1 MKRLYLILYLVCLAI
16 PGLAEQISREQALR
30 QAQQFLRQRGLPS
43 SVSLAETQMSRNRAQ
58 GKIQPDYYYVFN
70 AGQNQGYVI
79 VSGDDRTPE
88 ILGYSLSGSFDINH
102 IPDNMAAW
110 LQGYANQIKYIQDH
124 NLQVVKSAATRS
136 GGKVD
141 VTPFLTSHWDQNS
154 PYSDDCAFTLTGVG
168 TIKAVTGCVATAMS
182 QVMYYYKHPAQTLAE
197 IPAYMVTYNGNIPY
211 TFSAVPAGT
220 TFDWGN
226 MLDSYPVNPKAGTE
240 VQRAAVAKLM
250 SVSGKSVKMLY
261 SNSGSSA
268 SNNAVPPALISY
280 FGYDETAVDR
290 QRDYYND
297 KEWDDIIYQEIASK
311 RPVIYGGSTA
321 KNEGHTFI
329 LDGYQGDGYYHVNW
343 GWGQLS
349 TSPDGYFLLSAMVAT
364 VEGPGGFSD
373 AYNYSQSAVVGI
385 AHEGKTVSEIP
396 KAATTLLNI
405 NGGTD
410 PVTISKDT
418 PFIVNYGIVSR
429 MIKTYDFIFNVGL
442 FKDNVFQNTV
452 GAINIKISGLA
463 TNHYNSNMSA
473 TVSLSS
479 LAPGNYQII
488 PVSKEYGTDTWYQ
501 NERSA
506 EFFINVEVTST
517 EIKLSLGKA
526 ETEPSTDPQ
535 PEVSQ
540 ADRDEVAGLY
550 SAQKKAIDEK
560 IAALVSINTSLKD
573 IAQVLSQKRDALQAL
588 NSKVAAIDEKLK
600 SEYLT
605 AEQKQSYLSQLNAL
619 NLQIS
624 AQITN
629 YNAAVEEFNAI
640 QSRCSS
646 LYTTLNTLLSTVNT
660 EAAAVSSIT
669 TKAAL
674 EASKAKVAEI
684 TAQQTECNVS
694 DETAKTTAL
703 ESATAGI
710 TVTEVESGLT
720 TLETS
725 IDAAIAVAKQAE
737 QDDKDKEKLEESKKS
752 LQDSYDNLKTD
763 LAAKQLTMT
772 GNENTIAWLETG
784 IQKAQDAIAP
794 VEKKIAEIK
803 ESLNNDMLSAEQKE
817 KFQSRLLA
825 LDKAKSAY
833 ADDLK
838 TLETKLAA
846 VKKANEE
853 LKVKLETIANLI
865 STQVEAIKNI
875 TTTDELSKAQ
885 ADREDVEAQLG
896 IISPADV
903 EKDLQSVSV
912 ELTNLNLSFNGVTKD
927 LAKMEDEVGMAG
939 KLTKAQ
945 EECQTAVN
953 SLDEVIKA
961 HQGYWAVLKEAQDE
975 LKAKIT
981 EISDVI
987 VALKDQY
994 ADIEQKL
1001 QELIAKQSSTHAGND
1016 VIANLQERLKL
1027 LSDNLTT
1034 LESQYQQMSD
1044 MIAQLEDHLEPYAAL
1059 IEKATN
1065 ARDKIQELLPSAT
1078 VADDVERMT
1087 ELADLTANELSTD
1100 GANFYYQYVEDYDT
1114 VLNILNI
1121 YIGNINTV
1129 YTEANN
1135 LEADIEYETTSIQR
1149 VAIDESEVFGRY
1161 DMKGN
1166 RVDSTYK
1173 GMQIIKLKNG
1183 KTIKLNVK

>member
-1 MKRLYLILYLVCLAI
+1 MSLIQLFTIAYVRL
-16 PGLAEQISREQALR
+16 
-30 QAQQFLRQRGLPS
+30 
-43 SVSLAETQMSRNRAQ
+43 T
-58 GKIQPDYYYVFN
+58 
-70 AGQNQGYVI
+70 
-79 VSGDDRTPE
+79 TPV
-88 ILGYSLSGSFDINH
+88 
-102 IPDNMAAW
+102 PDN
-110 LQGYANQIKYIQDH
+110 
-124 NLQVVKSAATRS
+124 T
-136 GGKVD
+136 
-141 VTPFLTSHWDQNS
+141 
-154 PYSDDCAFTLTGVG
+154 
-168 TIKAVTGCVATAMS
+168 
-182 QVMYYYKHPAQTLAE
+182 
-197 IPAYMVTYNGNIPY
+197 
-211 TFSAVPAGT
+211 
-220 TFDWGN
+220 
-226 MLDSYPVNPKAGTE
+226 
-240 VQRAAVAKLM
+240 
-250 SVSGKSVKMLY
+250 
-261 SNSGSSA
+261 
-268 SNNAVPPALISY
+268 
-280 FGYDETAVDR
+280 
-290 QRDYYND
+290 
-297 KEWDDIIYQEIASK
+297 DI
-311 RPVIYGGSTA
+311 
-321 KNEGHTFI
+321 
-329 LDGYQGDGYYHVNW
+329 
-343 GWGQLS
+343 
-349 TSPDGYFLLSAMVAT
+349 
-364 VEGPGGFSD
+364 
-373 AYNYSQSAVVGI
+373 
-385 AHEGKTVSEIP
+385 
-396 KAATTLLNI
+396 
-405 NGGTD
+405 
-410 PVTISKDT
+410 
-418 PFIVNYGIVSR
+418 
-429 MIKTYDFIFNVGL
+429 
-442 FKDNVFQNTV
+442 
-452 GAINIKISGLA
+452 
-463 TNHYNSNMSA
+463 
-473 TVSLSS
+473 
-479 LAPGNYQII
+479 
-488 PVSKEYGTDTWYQ
+488 
-501 NERSA
+501 
-506 EFFINVEVTST
+506 
-517 EIKLSLGKA
+517 
-526 ETEPSTDPQ
+526 
-535 PEVSQ
+535 
-540 ADRDEVAGLY
+540 
-550 SAQKKAIDEK
+550 
-560 IAALVSINTSLKD
+560 
-573 IAQVLSQKRDALQAL
+573 
-588 NSKVAAIDEKLK
+588 
-600 SEYLT
+600 
-605 AEQKQSYLSQLNAL
+605 
-619 NLQIS
+619 
-624 AQITN
+624 
-629 YNAAVEEFNAI
+629 
-640 QSRCSS
+640 
-646 LYTTLNTLLSTVNT
+646 
-660 EAAAVSSIT
+660 
-669 TKAAL
+669 
-674 EASKAKVAEI
+674 
-684 TAQQTECNVS
+684 
-694 DETAKTTAL
+694 
-703 ESATAGI
+703 
-710 TVTEVESGLT
+710 
-720 TLETS
+720 
-725 IDAAIAVAKQAE
+725 
-737 QDDKDKEKLEESKKS
+737 
-752 LQDSYDNLKTD
+752 LKTD
-763 LAAKQLTMT
+763 DIFELS

-1100 GANFYYQYVEDYDT
+1100 GANFYTQYADGYDT
-1114 VLNILNI
+1114 VLKILNI

-1129 YTEANN
+1129 YTEASS
-1135 LEADIEYETTSIQR
+1135 LEADVEYETTSIQR
-1149 VAIDESEVFGRY
+1149 VAVDETEVMGRY